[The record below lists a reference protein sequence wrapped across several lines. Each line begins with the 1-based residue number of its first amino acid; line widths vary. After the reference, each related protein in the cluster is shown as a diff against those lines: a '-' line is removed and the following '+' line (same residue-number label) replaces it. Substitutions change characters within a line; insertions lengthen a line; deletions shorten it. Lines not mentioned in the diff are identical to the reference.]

1 MILHRK
7 GKGEREKKNIY
18 IYICVRKKER
28 KKERRNRTE
37 GKREWRGGDEG
48 ETVRG
53 YASAVK
59 SSRTKSTN
67 KS

>member
-1 MILHRK
+1 M
-7 GKGEREKKNIY
+7 
-18 IYICVRKKER
+18 CKKER
-28 KKERRNRTE
+28 KKERRRNRTE